1 MYFHFGTLL
10 LRKVF
15 PATTT
20 EVNENIELAVL
31 PTNGTKKKSDG
42 IPWNILVVP
51 WKRNRKL
58 QMRKC
63 KAKYAKCHE
72 DENFQ
77 KNILLRI
84 EAIYK
89 TSDYEM
95 LKMHIRHYYNVS

>member
-1 MYFHFGTLL
+1 M
-10 LRKVF
+10 RKVF
-15 PATTT
+15 PAITTR
-20 EVNENIELAVL
+20 EVNENIELAVQ
-31 PTNGTKKKSDG
+31 PSNRTKKKSDG

-95 LKMHIRHYYNVS
+95 LKMNIRHIFNLS